1 MTALGEIGTVTQE
14 APNAGVKVL
23 MWELADTV
31 IGGTDTVQ
39 IDLNDYGATKLLTID
54 VYDQTTTGS
63 VVVSQAPTTVVASGV
78 LVVTL
83 GGSDTGAKT
92 IVLRCK

>member
-1 MTALGEIGTVTQE
+1 MTAVGEVGTVTE
-14 APNAGVKVL
+14 VAPNLGVKVL

-39 IDLNDYGATKLLTID
+39 IDLNDFGCTTLLAID

-63 VVVSQAPTTVVASGV
+63 VVVSQAPTTVVTAGV

-92 IVLRCK
+92 VILTCK

>member
-1 MTALGEIGTVTQE
+1 MTALGEVGTVTQE

-39 IDLNDYGATKLLTID
+39 IDLNDYGATQLLSID

-63 VVVSQAPTTVVASGV
+63 VVVSQAPTTVVTSGV

>member
-1 MTALGEIGTVTQE
+1 MGALGEIGTVTE
-14 APNAGVKVL
+14 ISPNSGVKILQVTFP
-23 MWELADTV
+23 DTV

-39 IDLNDYGATKLLTID
+39 IDLNKYGCTNIHGIHVFD
-54 VYDQTTTGS
+54 ETTTGS
-63 VVVSQAPTTVVASGV
+63 VVVLTAATTVVTSGV

-92 IVLRCK
+92 IILYAY